1 MKIMRCF
8 QIGVVLLWSTLAAH
22 AAIPEDQPLPVPTYG
37 INLGNTLEPP
47 NGEGTWGPA
56 ATKALIDSFAAE
68 GFNSIRIPCSWNS
81 NADPTTHEID
91 PVYMARVKQVVDWSI
106 AAGMYVVINSHW
118 DGGWLD
124 NNVTAT
130 FDASINEKVAALW
143 SQVATEFAG
152 YDNHLLFAGSNE
164 PSPSGP
170 AATRTL
176 LAYYQTFV
184 DTVRGTGGNNTNRW
198 LIVANVKDPS
208 WMDVLPV
215 DPTPNRMMAE
225 YHSYMP
231 TLFTLIHDDPSWGTS
246 IYFWGS
252 AYHYPGYT
260 GDPLRNNTWYGEGYI
275 DSELQ
280 TLADE
285 YVNKGIPVVIGEFG
299 AYPTKTLSGTEAN
312 YNRTSTLYWDHY
324 VAEAAR
330 ARGLHPFFWT
340 IQYDVFDWSTGA
352 VLDQDVVDVL
362 TGGAAPPPPNGAPS
376 AVTGLTATNT
386 ASGQIDLSWNAVSGA
401 TSYSLYRAGDSGH
414 ECEAVPFATGVTGTT
429 YTDTGLN
436 DGTTYYYQVV
446 AVNGN
451 GPSGFTVE
459 AHASTPGTNP
469 DPSQFHF
476 ETGTQRWEAGGNE
489 ISGVAV
495 SSAKSYTG
503 NQSLAVN
510 FNGTAGG
517 TSTVSRD
524 NLVVPAGATITFRI
538 WAPSGHKIS
547 SVVPSIQDYNW
558 NYWTGSGVSLTPN
571 AWNTVTVTAPE
582 TLTAPFQHFGL
593 QFTTSAA
600 WTDTCYIDS
609 ITWET
614 PALPAPLGLVAA
626 PTNSAVS
633 LYWGWVSAAD
643 SYTVKRAT
651 GSGGPYTPIATGVT
665 DLNYQD
671 TGLTNGTTYYY
682 VVEAVNAS
690 SAGADSPEA
699 YATPGSIAVPVP
711 TGLSAVANDVQV
723 SLSWN
728 ASAGADSYI
737 VKRSTISGAPYESVI
752 TNVVS
757 TSYTDTDV
765 SPGTTYYYVVSA
777 VQSGVESANSSEVS
791 ASRVPFNFESGVQ
804 GWVGAGGIVSG
815 VATSTAQS
823 YSGNQSLAVN
833 INGSASGTASAYVS
847 NVAAVPGSTITFHV
861 WIPAGS
867 PIWALQPYTQDPNNN
882 WNGSWYDSL
891 TANAWNTLTL
901 TVPANAVSPLNTLGV
916 QIFTSGA
923 WTGTCYIDSVDVESP
938 PQPPATPT
946 GLATVAGDGSVDLSW
961 SAASGAT
968 GYKIKRSTTS
978 GSGYAAIATT
988 NSLALA
994 DSGLANGT
1002 LYYYVVSAMNGV
1014 GESADSAEISVRPV
1028 SSAPVQLGMTLTN
1041 SQLEISWPADH
1052 TGWMLEYTTNLMD
1065 TNGWTLVPS
1074 SDATN
1079 MLNGGSLTNGS
1090 VFYRLVYP

>member
-1 MKIMRCF
+1 MHRTYHKLIPCFLSALHPGRLFRHAGSRIVASFMLLLFTLKI
-8 QIGVVLLWSTLAAH
+8 H
-22 AAIPEDQPLPVPTYG
+22 ADTPEDQPLPLPTYG

-47 NGEGTWGPA
+47 SGEGTWGPA
-56 ATKALIDSFAAE
+56 ASKAVIDSFAAE

-91 PVYMARVKQVVDWSI
+91 PVYMARVKQVVDWSLD
-106 AAGMYVVINSHW
+106 AGLYVVINSHW

-124 NNVTAT
+124 NNVTSS
-130 FDASINEKVAALW
+130 FDTSIDEKVAVLW
-143 SQVATEFAG
+143 SQIATEFAG
-152 YDNHLLFAGSNE
+152 YDNRLLFAGSNE

-170 AATRTL
+170 AAARTL
-176 LAYYQTFV
+176 LDYYQTFV
-184 DTVRGTGGNNTNRW
+184 DTVRGSGGNNTNRW
-198 LIVANVKDPS
+198 LILPNVKDPS

-215 DPTPNRMMAE
+215 DPTPNRMMVE
-225 YHSYMP
+225 YHAYMP
-231 TLFTLIHDDPSWGTS
+231 TLFTLVHDDPSWGTS
-246 IYFWGS
+246 IFFWGS
-252 AYHYPGYT
+252 AYHYPNYS

-275 DSELQ
+275 ETEMQ
-280 TLADE
+280 ILADE
-285 YVNKGIPVVIGEFG
+285 YENKGIPVIIGEFG
-299 AYPTKTLSGTEAN
+299 SYPTKTLSGTEAD
-312 YNRTSTLYWDHY
+312 YNRTSTLYWNHY

-340 IQYDVFDWSTGA
+340 IQSDVFDWSTGE

-362 TGGAAPPPPNGAPS
+362 TGGAAPAPLSGAPS
-376 AVTGLTATNT
+376 AVTGLAATNT
-386 ASGQIDLSWNAVSGA
+386 ARGQINLSWNAVSGA

-451 GPSGFTVE
+451 GPSGFTIE

-469 DPSQFHF
+469 DPAQFHF
-476 ETGTQRWEAGGNE
+476 ETGTQRWKADGNE

-517 TSTVSRD
+517 MSTVSRD
-524 NLVVPAGATITFRI
+524 NLVVPAGAMITFRI

-558 NYWTGSGVSLTPN
+558 NYWIGSGVSLTPN

-600 WTDTCYIDS
+600 WTGTCYIDS
-609 ITWET
+609 ISWEI
-614 PALPAPLGLVAA
+614 PAPPAPLGLV
-626 PTNSAVS
+626 SALADSTAS
-633 LYWGWVSAAD
+633 LSWGWVSAAD
-643 SYTVKRAT
+643 SYTVKRST
-651 GSGGPYTPIATGVT
+651 TSGSGYETIATGVT
-665 DLNYQD
+665 DLSYQD
-671 TGLTNGTTYYY
+671 TDIVNG
-682 VVEAVNAS
+682 A
-690 SAGADSPEA
+690 
-699 YATPGSIAVPVP
+699 I
-711 TGLSAVANDVQV
+711 
-723 SLSWN
+723 
-728 ASAGADSYI
+728 
-737 VKRSTISGAPYESVI
+737 
-752 TNVVS
+752 
-757 TSYTDTDV
+757 
-765 SPGTTYYYVVSA
+765 YYYVVSA
-777 VQSGVESANSSEVS
+777 EQSGVEGANSSEVTT
-791 ASRVPFNFESGVQ
+791 ALVPYHFESDEQ
-804 GWVGAGGIVSG
+804 DWIGGGDIVSN
-815 VATSTAQS
+815 VATTTAQS
-823 YSGNQSLAVN
+823 YGGNQSLAVN
-833 INGSASGTASAYVS
+833 FNGTASGTASAYVT

-867 PIWALQPYTQDPNNN
+867 PVWALQPYTQDPNNN
-882 WNGSWYDSL
+882 WNGSWYGSF
-891 TANAWNTLTL
+891 TAGAWNTLTL

-916 QIFTSGA
+916 QIFTSDA
-923 WTGTCYIDSVDVESP
+923 WTGTCYIDSVYVESP
-938 PQPPATPT
+938 PQPPATPA
-946 GLATVAGDGSVDLSW
+946 GLAAVAGDGSVDLSW

-968 GYKIKRSTTS
+968 GYTVKRSTTS
-978 GSGYAAIATT
+978 GSGYVTITTT

-994 DSGLANGT
+994 DSGLINGT
-1002 LYYYVVSAMNGV
+1002 FYYYVVSSTNGA
-1014 GESADSAEISVRPV
+1014 GESADSAEVAVRPLAT
-1028 SSAPVQLGMTLTN
+1028 APAPLDVVITN

-1079 MLNGGSLTNGS
+1079 VLNGGSITNES
-1090 VFYRLVYP
+1090 IFYRLVYP